1 MKEGGRDGSTFT
13 LYLLF
18 QIADF
23 GVSENWSSE
32 ETDASLHSS
41 AGTPAFTAPETL
53 DGMLAMCIV
62 CVRECVCE
70 CGLH

>member
-1 MKEGGRDGSTFT
+1 MSEGGRERWNTFT

-53 DGMLAMCIV
+53 DGMLAICV
-62 CVRECVCE
+62 CVCKRRFTSS
-70 CGLH
+70 